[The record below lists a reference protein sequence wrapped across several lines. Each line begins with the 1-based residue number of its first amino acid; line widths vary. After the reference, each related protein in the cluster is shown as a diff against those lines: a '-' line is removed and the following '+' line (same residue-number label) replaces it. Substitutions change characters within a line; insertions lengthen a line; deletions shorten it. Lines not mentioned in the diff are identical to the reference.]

1 MVEWEIDLLEVVSS
15 GFFEEEVNDVMLLF
29 LEEFEGFR
37 ILFFVV
43 ECVLGFLVVMLLI
56 ELEIE
61 VGKMMVEGNL

>member
-15 GFFEEEVNDVMLLF
+15 GFFEEEVNDVRLLF
-29 LEEFEGFR
+29 LEGFEGFR
-37 ILFFVV
+37 ILFFLV

-61 VGKMMVEGNL
+61 VGEMMVEGNL